1 MRVVTRQAAER
12 QDAAIHPPGTCLA
25 ALSVDVTA
33 KHRGSFICSVLS
45 HLLSVWQ
52 LPSQHRN
59 RLLVLEAPSEYSGY
73 SSSCWVVLREFLR
86 YQVQEKHWKRC

>member
-33 KHRGSFICSVLS
+33 KH
-45 HLLSVWQ
+45 
-52 LPSQHRN
+52 
-59 RLLVLEAPSEYSGY
+59 
-73 SSSCWVVLREFLR
+73 
-86 YQVQEKHWKRC
+86 